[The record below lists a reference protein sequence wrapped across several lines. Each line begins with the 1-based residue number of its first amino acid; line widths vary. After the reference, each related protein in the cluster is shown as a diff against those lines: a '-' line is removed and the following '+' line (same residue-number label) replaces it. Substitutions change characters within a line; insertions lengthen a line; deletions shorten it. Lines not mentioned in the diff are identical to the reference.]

1 MYRLLC
7 YLLAGSLLV
16 LLVAG
21 ETSLEEQ
28 VSSEEEIIVDTTPIA
43 FMSFPANSAVLM
55 ELAEP
60 SADEQ
65 DVMTA
70 QKINWMPV
78 WQEQDL
84 FRDIARSRRQVRDGS
99 DKDPSIESA
108 DKDVPDIPSNDNV
121 STTTTGKVSSTAN
134 SAVSP
139 SNISPTVIPT
149 TTSYLSTP
157 LEDLLTNRDTKECP
171 STAQR
176 GLTNLIRVARPL
188 LPAAE
193 LRNIFANALGDPQVK
208 ELLELLKS
216 KAFKEQVTLLR
227 ATKQHQALQDY
238 ICRRLKLDPAY
249 YFDYVRVFLNIHTT
263 EAPTTPLPNR
273 RKGIRGLLQDVRD
286 VLPRTALR
294 DLYLRMYAS
303 DAELSSAVRLI
314 RSLEFRQLL
323 RDVRSLKEY
332 NGLTEQLVKVGVPL
346 RQIQQLVATALGW
359 ANLDATLGA
368 ETVIFSD

>member
-1 MYRLLC
+1 MYRLVV
-7 YLLAGSLLV
+7 YLLAGCLLQ

-21 ETSLEEQ
+21 DSSLEEQ
-28 VSSEEEIIVDTTPIA
+28 SSEETTAIYLEN
-43 FMSFPANSAVLM
+43 FPALSAELM

-60 SADEQ
+60 SVDEQ
-65 DVMTA
+65 NVMTA

-78 WQEQDL
+78 WLEQEQDQARL
-84 FRDIARSRRQVRDGS
+84 ARQLVEETITERQAAPIASTEKEV
-99 DKDPSIESA
+99 PSIA
-108 DKDVPDIPSNDNV
+108 
-121 STTTTGKVSSTAN
+121 STEKVSASTENLLSTAN
-134 SAVSP
+134 SEVS
-139 SNISPTVIPT
+139 STEAIPT
-149 TTSYLSTP
+149 TYPTTTKNT
-157 LEDLLTNRDTKECP
+157 LEALLTTRDTKECP
-171 STAQR
+171 STAPR
-176 GLTNLIRVARPL
+176 GLTNLIRVARPV

-193 LRNIFANALGDPQVK
+193 LRNIFANAVEDPQVK
-208 ELLELLKS
+208 ELLQLLKS
-216 KAFKEQVTLLR
+216 KAFKEQVALLR
-227 ATKQHQALQDY
+227 ATKQHQLLQDY

-263 EAPTTPLPNR
+263 EAPTSPLPNR

-332 NGLTEQLVKVGVPL
+332 RGLTEDLEKAGVPL
-346 RQIQQLVATALGW
+346 RQIQQLVASALGW
-359 ANLDATLGA
+359 ASLDATLGA
-368 ETVIFSD
+368 ETVIFSE

>member
-7 YLLAGSLLV
+7 YLLAGSLLL

-28 VSSEEEIIVDTTPIA
+28 YSSEEEIIVDTTPID
-43 FMSFPANSAVLM
+43 FVNFPANSAVLM
-55 ELAEP
+55 ELAAP

-65 DVMTA
+65 NVMAA

-84 FRDIARSRRQVRDGS
+84 VGDIARSRRQVGD
-99 DKDPSIESA
+99 DANKDPSIPGA
-108 DKDVPDIPSNDNV
+108 DRDIPDIP
-121 STTTTGKVSSTAN
+121 TTTTVRVSSTAN
-134 SAVSP
+134 SEVSP
-139 SNISPTVIPT
+139 SNSSPTVIP

-193 LRNIFANALGDPQVK
+193 LRNIFANALEDPQVK
-208 ELLELLKS
+208 QLLDLLKS
-216 KAFKEQVTLLR
+216 KAFKELVTLLR

-323 RDVRSLKEY
+323 RDVRSSKEY